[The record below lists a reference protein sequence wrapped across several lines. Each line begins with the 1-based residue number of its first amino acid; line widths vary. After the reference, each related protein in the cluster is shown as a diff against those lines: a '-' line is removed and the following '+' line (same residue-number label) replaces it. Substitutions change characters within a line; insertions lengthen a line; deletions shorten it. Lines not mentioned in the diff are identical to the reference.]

1 MTFLSSFRKE
11 FWLYSVLLSAIGA
24 VAQEKDTLLERS
36 LSEVEVVEKARPAV
50 SRASVPVQQLD
61 RTVIERLGMQ
71 DLSEAV
77 SRFSGVTIQD
87 YGGIG
92 GLKTVSVRS
101 LGSQH
106 TAVSYDG
113 ITITDAQ
120 RGQVDISAFTLDNV
134 ESVTLAIGQTDD
146 IFQPARAYASA
157 GALNIR
163 TSEPTFDDRN
173 NHLKIKLKGGS
184 FGLFNPS
191 LRYEQRLDST
201 FALSAHTEW
210 MSAKGDYPFTLTNG
224 QIVTKEIR
232 RNSDIQSLRAEAN
245 LYGHFPKGGALQ
257 AKIYYYDSE
266 RGLPGSVIL
275 YATRTKER
283 LWDRNFFTQA
293 HYKTPLSRLFTL
305 QTQAKFNHT
314 YSLYHNV
321 DEQYAEGLTVDRNT
335 QREYYGSAG
344 LLFAPASPWSASL
357 SSDLA
362 HTSLESNVVSQLAPR
377 RLTSLT
383 ALATR
388 YYSSRLSITASLLA
402 TYMSDRTSQG
412 NRPSD
417 KRRLSPAVGLSLR
430 PLTNSALR
438 LRMSYKDIF
447 RVPTFTDLYYVRMGN
462 TNLLPEKASQ
472 FNAGLTWNGRIPSLA
487 RYVTISA
494 DGYYNRVTDKIVA
507 IPTMYVWK
515 MMNVGKVEIRG
526 ADVNFSSESA
536 LCGDKILLMLAA
548 TYSYQHAVD
557 VTNPEAKNYRHQ
569 IQYTPRHSG
578 TASATVET
586 PWLNAGYMLTMTGE
600 RYVLPQNIEA
610 NRIAGYAEHSVSLN
624 RTLRWRAYSIRLQ
637 AEALNVGNKTYDVIR
652 YYPMPGR
659 SYRFSLYIQY

>member
-1 MTFLSSFRKE
+1 
-11 FWLYSVLLSAIGA
+11 
-24 VAQEKDTLLERS
+24 
-36 LSEVEVVEKARPAV
+36 
-50 SRASVPVQQLD
+50 
-61 RTVIERLGMQ
+61 
-71 DLSEAV
+71 
-77 SRFSGVTIQD
+77 
-87 YGGIG
+87 
-92 GLKTVSVRS
+92 
-101 LGSQH
+101 
-106 TAVSYDG
+106 
-113 ITITDAQ
+113 
-120 RGQVDISAFTLDNV
+120 
-134 ESVTLAIGQTDD
+134 
-146 IFQPARAYASA
+146 
-157 GALNIR
+157 
-163 TSEPTFDDRN
+163 
-173 NHLKIKLKGGS
+173 
-184 FGLFNPS
+184 
-191 LRYEQRLDST
+191 
-201 FALSAHTEW
+201 
-210 MSAKGDYPFTLTNG
+210 
-224 QIVTKEIR
+224 
-232 RNSDIQSLRAEAN
+232 
-245 LYGHFPKGGALQ
+245 LQ

-344 LLFAPASPWSASL
+344 LLFAPASLWSASL

-388 YYSSRLSITASLLA
+388 YNSSRLSITASLLA

-487 RYVTISA
+487 RYVSISA

-557 VTNPEAKNYRHQ
+557 VTNSEAKNYRHQ